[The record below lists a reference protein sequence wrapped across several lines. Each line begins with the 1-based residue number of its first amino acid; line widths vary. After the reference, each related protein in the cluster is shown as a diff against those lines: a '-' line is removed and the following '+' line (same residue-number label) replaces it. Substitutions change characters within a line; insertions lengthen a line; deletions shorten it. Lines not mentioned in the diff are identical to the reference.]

1 MEIIIL
7 ILLYI
12 LSVIITRYA
21 HIKSG
26 FTELSHLIICLIP
39 IINILALFIVLM
51 IIISEQLDSKKISD
65 WFFGIKEKD

>member
-21 HIKSG
+21 HIKSD
-26 FTELSHLIICLIP
+26 FTEPFHLIICLIP
-39 IINILALFIVLM
+39 VINILGLFIVLM
-51 IIISEQLDSKKISD
+51 IIISEHSDSKKISD
-65 WFFGIKEKD
+65 WFFGIKK

>member
-7 ILLYI
+7 ILLYV

-21 HIKSG
+21 HIKSD
-26 FTELSHLIICLIP
+26 FTELFHLIICLIP

-51 IIISEQLDSKKISD
+51 IIISEKFDSKKITD

>member
-7 ILLYI
+7 ILLYV

-26 FTELSHLIICLIP
+26 FTEPVHLVICLIP
-39 IINILALFIVLM
+39 VINIFGLFSIFIFVIYEL
-51 IIISEQLDSKKISD
+51 SYFKKITD
-65 WFFGIKEKD
+65 WFFGIKKD